1 MEMVLNGSA
10 ELYRKGRCEAN
21 ALLCEEQAKLL
32 RHQRS
37 LQEKLNM
44 GNLLGLSVTDTLKK
58 LLLMKEFKLA
68 DKLRQEYKIPDRRCR
83 FDFVP
88 FLIEKL
94 ILAFADFGGSKSP
107 RWLSSRNGVNWRSSP
122 KPKSHLLAT
131 R

>member
-1 MEMVLNGSA
+1 MEMILNGSA

-88 FLIEKL
+88 FLME
-94 ILAFADFGGSKSP
+94 
-107 RWLSSRNGVNWRSSP
+107 N
-122 KPKSHLLAT
+122 
-131 R
+131 